1 MRRTTIS
8 VPNLNDSFEKVTL
21 NGKVYYLR
29 FTWNDYEQRWMLGIY
44 DNLKVPIMTCI
55 KIVPRYLL
63 NLFCGIDEFSERS
76 FYVDTE
82 LEESYVCF
90 LSSVKSCGNKRRRTF
105 WRNVHMNFNRSY
117 RFSAGQAGGS
127 GFEIGG
133 EKGSNGMPLHIS
145 FSIERSEKEASNT
158 GKVSIWNL
166 NDEHIDALKE
176 DDCVAVLKAGYQD
189 SMPLIFTGV
198 VTFGST
204 ELDGADTVTDIEVT
218 DTRVELRDTYVSLS
232 YAGKVNTKDI
242 ITDVAGQMGVTPS
255 FSYNAEF
262 SELPNGYSYVG
273 QAKNVLTKM
282 CDTSNLVWSVQN
294 GVLQIKKPND
304 VMLREVY
311 VLSPD
316 TGLLGIPKKI
326 NVSKEEEGK
335 KTENGWDVVYLM
347 NAAIDIDDYVYL
359 ESKLVKGY
367 FRVSQ
372 IKIEGDNFSE
382 TWQCSARML
391 EIE

>member
-1 MRRTTIS
+1 
-8 VPNLNDSFEKVTL
+8 
-21 NGKVYYLR
+21 
-29 FTWNDYEQRWMLGIY
+29 
-44 DNLKVPIMTCI
+44 
-55 KIVPRYLL
+55 
-63 NLFCGIDEFSERS
+63 
-76 FYVDTE
+76 
-82 LEESYVCF
+82 
-90 LSSVKSCGNKRRRTF
+90 
-105 WRNVHMNFNRSY
+105 MNFNRSY
-117 RFSAGQAGGS
+117 RFSAGQSGGS

-133 EKGSNGMPLHIS
+133 EKGVNGMPLHIS
-145 FSIERSEKEASNT
+145 FSIERSEKEAANT

-166 NDEHIDALKE
+166 NNEHIDALKE
-176 DDCVAVLKAGYQD
+176 DDCIAGLKAGYQD
-189 SMPLIFTGV
+189 NMPLIFTGV

-204 ELDGADTVTDIEVT
+204 ELDGSDTVTDIEVT
-218 DTRVELRDTYVSLS
+218 DTRVELRDTYVTLS
-232 YAGKVNTKDI
+232 YSGKVNTKNI
-242 ITDVAGQMGVTPS
+242 IDDVAGQMGVTVS
-255 FSYNAEF
+255 YSYNAEF
-262 SELPNGYSYVG
+262 SELPNGFSYIG

-282 CDTSNLVWSVQN
+282 CDTSGLVWSIQN
-294 GVLQIKKPND
+294 GVLQVKKPND

-335 KTENGWDVVYLM
+335 KTEAGWDVVYLM

-382 TWQCSARML
+382 TWQCSARLL
-391 EIE
+391 EVE

>member
-1 MRRTTIS
+1 
-8 VPNLNDSFEKVTL
+8 
-21 NGKVYYLR
+21 
-29 FTWNDYEQRWMLGIY
+29 
-44 DNLKVPIMTCI
+44 
-55 KIVPRYLL
+55 
-63 NLFCGIDEFSERS
+63 
-76 FYVDTE
+76 
-82 LEESYVCF
+82 
-90 LSSVKSCGNKRRRTF
+90 
-105 WRNVHMNFNRSY
+105 MNFNRSY
-117 RFSAGQAGGS
+117 RFSAGQSGGS

-176 DDCVAVLKAGYQD
+176 DDCVALLNAGYQD

-218 DTRVELRDTYVSLS
+218 DTRVELRDTYVALS

-242 ITDVAGQMGVTPS
+242 ITDVAGQMGITPS

-326 NVSKEEEGK
+326 NVSKEEEGE

-382 TWQCSARML
+382 TWQCSARLL

>member
-1 MRRTTIS
+1 M
-8 VPNLNDSFEKVTL
+8 
-21 NGKVYYLR
+21 
-29 FTWNDYEQRWMLGIY
+29 GI
-44 DNLKVPIMTCI
+44 
-55 KIVPRYLL
+55 
-63 NLFCGIDEFSERS
+63 
-76 FYVDTE
+76 
-82 LEESYVCF
+82 
-90 LSSVKSCGNKRRRTF
+90 
-105 WRNVHMNFNRSY
+105 
-117 RFSAGQAGGS
+117 
-127 GFEIGG
+127 
-133 EKGSNGMPLHIS
+133 
-145 FSIERSEKEASNT
+145 
-158 GKVSIWNL
+158 
-166 NDEHIDALKE
+166 
-176 DDCVAVLKAGYQD
+176 
-189 SMPLIFTGV
+189 
-198 VTFGST
+198 
-204 ELDGADTVTDIEVT
+204 
-218 DTRVELRDTYVSLS
+218 
-232 YAGKVNTKDI
+232 
-242 ITDVAGQMGVTPS
+242 TPS

-326 NVSKEEEGK
+326 NVSKEEEGE

-382 TWQCSARML
+382 TWQCSARLL